1 MSVNAY
7 KEVTISRKKCHESC
21 KISMLGWAPIHTSQP
36 LDGWTTINVRLY
48 QRFKNNTIM
57 VVLGLCTLPT
67 TYVYVIFNL
76 SSKKGMKMMKNIL
89 RPVERPIG
97 NG

>member
-7 KEVTISRKKCHESC
+7 KEVTFSRKKCHESC

-48 QRFKNNTIM
+48 QRSTFQEQHNHGGFGFMHIANNIC
-57 VVLGLCTLPT
+57 LCNLQFVFQKGHENDEKHPPT
-67 TYVYVIFNL
+67 HGETY
-76 SSKKGMKMMKNIL
+76 
-89 RPVERPIG
+89 R
-97 NG
+97 